1 MVYLLI
7 SRKLFTIC
15 VCNMN
20 SLGVSWDSYGDISIF
35 QRTAGIATAEAEG
48 EDESQ
53 NYNLLAKGPSRV
65 RVRDA
70 FLLFLPFRCYPEC
83 PSLQ

>member
-1 MVYLLI
+1 M
-7 SRKLFTIC
+7 TII

-35 QRTAGIATAEAEG
+35 QRTVGIATAEAEG

-65 RVRDA
+65 RVRHV
-70 FLLFLPFRCYPEC
+70 LLLSLPFGCSSEC
-83 PSLQ
+83 PSLPVR